1 MVEFAIFTEGEP
13 LGKMVSIDP
22 NKVQSVR
29 EGDLNNPEVSR
40 ITLTDGTEYLVVGT
54 RVEVHQEIEAAKN

>member
-13 LGKMVSIDP
+13 LGKMISIDP

-29 EGDLNNPEVSR
+29 ETALNPEVSR
-40 ITLTDGTEYLVVGT
+40 ITLTDGTEYMVVGT

>member
-13 LGKMVSIDP
+13 LGKMISIDP

-29 EGDLNNPEVSR
+29 ETDLNPEVSR
-40 ITLTDGTEYLVVGT
+40 VTLTDGTEYMVVGT

>member
-1 MVEFAIFTEGEP
+1 MI
-13 LGKMVSIDP
+13 SIDP

-29 EGDLNNPEVSR
+29 EGDPNNPEVSR

-54 RVEVHQEIEAAKN
+54 RVEVHQEIEAAKH

>member
-13 LGKMVSIDP
+13 LGKMISIDP

-29 EGDLNNPEVSR
+29 ETDLNPEVSR
-40 ITLTDGTEYLVVGT
+40 ITLTDGTEYMVVGT

>member
-13 LGKMVSIDP
+13 LGKMISIDP

-29 EGDLNNPEVSR
+29 ETDLNPEISR
-40 ITLTDGTEYLVVGT
+40 ITLTDGTEYMVVGT

>member
-13 LGKMVSIDP
+13 LGKMISIDP

-29 EGDLNNPEVSR
+29 ETDLNPEVSR